1 MALWNNFPYVNT
13 QELNLD
19 YLIRKM
25 KELEAKWEALS
36 TKVTASATRGNEA
49 DVTVE
54 GSLKDGLN
62 FDFTL
67 PAGTLATTRQA
78 GEVRPDGST
87 IIIGGQGIISS
98 QLSGIAVTQSSGL
111 AELPAG
117 TFTKVRL
124 NRATQSFG
132 DGSILQTADDNGIRV
147 NADGVYLI
155 EGSC

>member
-36 TKVTASATRGNEA
+36 TKVTASAQRGNEA

-67 PAGTLATTRQA
+67 PAGTTATLLQA
-78 GEVRPDGST
+78 GEVQPDGST
-87 IIIGGQGIISS
+87 IGVRPGGHIWS
-98 QLSGIAVTQSSGL
+98 QLSGIASTQTTGL

-117 TFTKVRL
+117 TFTKINL
-124 NRATQSFG
+124 DKATQSFG
-132 DGSILQTADDNGIRV
+132 DGSIFVTTDDG
-147 NADGVYLI
+147 GVKVKDYGAYLI
-155 EGSC
+155 EGSS